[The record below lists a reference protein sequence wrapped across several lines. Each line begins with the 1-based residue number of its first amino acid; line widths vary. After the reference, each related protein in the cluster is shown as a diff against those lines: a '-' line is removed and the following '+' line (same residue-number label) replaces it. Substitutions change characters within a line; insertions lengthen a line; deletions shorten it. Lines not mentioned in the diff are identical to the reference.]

1 LRVGQCL
8 GEGHNCELAVKRPC
22 KLLSGREN
30 DCEVD
35 RCENVLLYAVAVSD
49 EEIGTETRYDKGG
62 DEVIE
67 ANKSLF
73 ELLGWVA
80 VETCEYDGEDRGE
93 ILLDDAA
100 TNSY

>member
-1 LRVGQCL
+1 M
-8 GEGHNCELAVKRPC
+8 
-22 KLLSGREN
+22 SGGKN

-35 RCENVLLYAVAVSD
+35 WCENVLLYAVAVSD
-49 EEIGTETRYDKGG
+49 EEIGAEARLDTRG

-73 ELLGWVA
+73 ELLRRIA
-80 VETCEYDGEDRGE
+80 IKACEYDGEDRGE
-93 ILLDDAA
+93 ILLNNAA